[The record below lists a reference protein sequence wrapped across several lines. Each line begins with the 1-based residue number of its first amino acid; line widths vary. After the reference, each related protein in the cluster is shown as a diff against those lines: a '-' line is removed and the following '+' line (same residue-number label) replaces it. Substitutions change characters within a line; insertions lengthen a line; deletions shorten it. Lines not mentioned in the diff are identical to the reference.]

1 MSATKGYGCR
11 EHPAWSSVMVP
22 IWLGWWIPRLHLWVH
37 ERTARHGS
45 DGRGSDD
52 A

>member
-37 ERTARHGS
+37 EHTARHDSG
-45 DGRGSDD
+45 DPDH